1 MTTLSDLNIVL
12 GVTGSISAYKSLTLA
27 SRLTQ
32 LGANVNVILT
42 DGGSEFVTPLSFRA
56 ITQNHVV
63 TDSFDLHSEYSVNH
77 VYLAKHADLVIV
89 LSLIHISEPTRPY

>member
-1 MTTLSDLNIVL
+1 MTILSDLNIVL

-32 LGANVNVILT
+32 SGANVNVILT

-63 TDSFDLHSEYSVNH
+63 TDSFDIQYSALENCKYTNFQVFMHFFEYHKYSI
-77 VYLAKHADLVIV
+77 LTSI
-89 LSLIHISEPTRPY
+89 